1 MKKTFT
7 HTVLILIVITFFA
20 SDVFAIPAFARKYNM
35 TCKTCHSPFPNLK
48 PYGEEFAGNGF
59 VLKDQDAPRYFID
72 TGDPELS
79 LIRDIPLAMRLEGYV
94 TYNHKNS
101 ERSDFNTPVV
111 FKLLSGGSLAKG
123 FAYYVYYALEHG
135 KPGKIEDAWLMFNNL
150 FGSEINLTIG
160 QFQVSDPLFVRELR
174 LTREDYDIYKV
185 KPGNSNVN
193 LAYDR
198 GIMLEYGFDD
208 GPDISFL
215 VVNGSGIGEEFF
227 SGTFDSDKYKNF
239 MGRVS
244 QDVGDHFRIGA
255 MGYLGK
261 EERQY
266 FSQSPVFVQNKLW
279 MLGAD
284 ATISFEPFELNLQYV
299 ERNDDNPYLLAAHNI
314 GDLKN
319 TEISTRG
326 GFAEL
331 IIRPDGD
338 ESNWYA
344 VVLYNYIDAKELPID
359 RVSLDVNSLAVHLGY
374 LLRRNIRLGLEYSH
388 NFLDKYG
395 TIGIGFVTAF

>member
-7 HTVLILIVITFFA
+7 QTVLILIVITFFA
-20 SDVFAIPAFARKYNM
+20 GDVFAIPAFARKYNM

-79 LIRDIPLAMRLEGYV
+79 LIRDLPLAMRLEGYV
-94 TYNHKNS
+94 TYNQNNS

-123 FAYYVYYALEHG
+123 IAYYVYYALEHG

-174 LTREDYDIYKV
+174 LTREDYAIYKV
-185 KPGNSNVN
+185 KPGDSNVN

-198 GIMLEYGFDD
+198 GIMLEYGFEN

-227 SGTFDSDKYKNF
+227 SGTFDNDKYKNF
-239 MGRVS
+239 MGRIS
-244 QDVGDHFRIGA
+244 QEVGEHFRIGA

-261 EERQY
+261 EERQ
-266 FSQSPVFVQNKLW
+266 FFIQNPVFVQNKLW
-279 MLGAD
+279 MFGAD
-284 ATISFEPFELNLQYV
+284 ATISLDPIELNLQYV
-299 ERNDDNPYLLAAHNI
+299 ERNDDNPI
-314 GDLKN
+314 FIFN
-319 TEISTRG
+319 TTQSIPKVATRG
-326 GFAEL
+326 GLAEL
-331 IIRPDGD
+331 IYRPNGD
-338 ESNWYA
+338 DSKWYA
-344 VVLYNYIDAKELPID
+344 VGLFNWIESDFSNLDYE
-359 RVSLDVNSLAVHLGY
+359 SLTGSIGY

>member
-1 MKKTFT
+1 MKRIFT
-7 HTVLILIVITFFA
+7 YTVLILIVITFIA
-20 SDVFAIPAFARKYNM
+20 SDIFAIPAFARKYNM

-79 LIRDIPLAMRLEGYV
+79 LIRDLPLAMRLEGYV
-94 TYNHKNS
+94 TYNQNNS

-123 FAYYVYYALEHG
+123 FAYYLYYALEHG

-174 LTREDYDIYKV
+174 LTREDYAIYKV
-185 KPGNSNVN
+185 KPGDSNVN

-198 GIMLEYGFDD
+198 GIMLEYGFED

-227 SGTFDSDKYKNF
+227 SGTFDN
-239 MGRVS
+239 
-244 QDVGDHFRIGA
+244 
-255 MGYLGK
+255 
-261 EERQY
+261 
-266 FSQSPVFVQNKLW
+266 
-279 MLGAD
+279 
-284 ATISFEPFELNLQYV
+284 
-299 ERNDDNPYLLAAHNI
+299 
-314 GDLKN
+314 
-319 TEISTRG
+319 
-326 GFAEL
+326 
-331 IIRPDGD
+331 
-338 ESNWYA
+338 
-344 VVLYNYIDAKELPID
+344 
-359 RVSLDVNSLAVHLGY
+359 
-374 LLRRNIRLGLEYSH
+374 
-388 NFLDKYG
+388 DKYG
-395 TIGIGFVTAF
+395 YTDKAGKKQSFKEGDWKGLADAISGQYGAGDLYNNEKIATDKSFDDLQAGDLVGWKYNNGSVYHNQTVTKVGDSWWFDFDEKNDYYKTIQGSLSGGQGVPAYEKEYDIDAVKNASSKQSGVSGTKARSWNFKFFDKHK

>member
-1 MKKTFT
+1 MKRIFT
-7 HTVLILIVITFFA
+7 YTVLILIVITFIA

-94 TYNHKNS
+94 TYNYKNS

-123 FAYYVYYALEHG
+123 FAYYLYYALEHG

-174 LTREDYDIYKV
+174 LTREDYYIYKV
-185 KPGNSNVN
+185 KPGSSNVN

-198 GIMLEYGFDD
+198 GIMLEYGFED

-239 MGRVS
+239 MGRIS
-244 QDVGDHFRIGA
+244 QDLGENFRIGA
-255 MGYLGK
+255 MGYYGK
-261 EERQY
+261 EQDEVGTLINNEWITFY
-266 FSQSPVFVQNKLW
+266 PQNKLW

-284 ATISFEPFELNLQYV
+284 ATISLDPIELNLQYV
-299 ERNDDNPYLLAAHNI
+299 ERNDDNPTFI
-314 GDLKN
+314 FN
-319 TEISTRG
+319 TTQPIPKVATRG
-326 GFAEL
+326 GLAEL
-331 IIRPDGD
+331 IYRPNGD
-338 ESNWYA
+338 DSKWYA
-344 VVLYNYIDAKELPID
+344 VGLFNWIESNFSYLNYK
-359 RVSLDVNSLAVHLGY
+359 SLTGNVGY
-374 LLRRNIRLGLEYSH
+374 LLMRNIRLTGELTY
-388 NFLDKYG
+388 NFTDKYA
-395 TIGIGFVTAF
+395 TLGIGFVTAF